1 MTSTVSQAHPIQVEH
16 LVVRLRRHARA
27 LTLPVLLLLA
37 TAAAAGFWVGT
48 FPEAWMNV
56 TAAAGAVLLALLL
69 GVGPLVSWLASRTL
83 VTTRRII
90 VRRGLFVQHRSEL
103 SLARV
108 REVRTRRTLWQRAFG
123 SGNIELA
130 AGVDEPTVL
139 RDVPSCLVVAE
150 ALRILVEQNFAQAT
164 SRSEHSDTVPALP
177 LTQPV
182 R

>member
-1 MTSTVSQAHPIQVEH
+1 MTSTEPQADPIQVEH
-16 LVVRLRRHARA
+16 LLLRIRRHARV
-27 LTLPVLLLLA
+27 LTLPILFLLA
-37 TAAAAGFWVGT
+37 TSAAAGFWVGAL
-48 FPEAWMNV
+48 PESWMNL
-56 TAAAGAVLLALLL
+56 AAAFGAVLVALVL

-123 SGNIELA
+123 SGDIELA

-139 RDVPSCLVVAE
+139 RDVPSCLMVAE